1 MMSNCLYRE
10 KKDSYFQ
17 LSREE
22 MLPFVNNNAL
32 TIVEFGCGN
41 GAFGSVVK
49 RNIDCFYEGIEP
61 ISAFAELAKKNID
74 KISCTNVEDFI
85 MEYKNSLNK
94 DKYDVIVFNDVLEH
108 LLNPYEVIENLK
120 EMLNKEGTIV
130 ASIPNFLNYN
140 SLIEIFSAKD
150 FKYKDGGILDKT
162 HLRFFTKKSII
173 RMFEDAGY
181 QIVEIKGIHQTVN
194 SMKFNILNFLSLGYI
209 DEFKFLQFAV
219 VAKLK

>member
-1 MMSNCLYRE
+1 MISNSLYRE

-22 MLPFVNNNAL
+22 MLPFVNNNAA
-32 TIVEFGCGN
+32 TIIEFGCGN

-49 RNIDCFYEGIEP
+49 RNINCFYEGIEP
-61 ISAFAELAKKNID
+61 ISDFAELAKKNID

-85 MEYKNSLNK
+85 MEYRNSLNK
-94 DKYDVIVFNDVLEH
+94 DKYDVIVFNDILEH
-108 LLNPYEVIENLK
+108 LLNPYEVIENVK
-120 EMLNKEGTIV
+120 EMLNNEGTLV

-140 SLIEIFSAKD
+140 SLIEIFSTKD

-181 QIVEIKGIHQTVN
+181 KIVQIKGIHQTVN
-194 SMKFNILNFLSLGYI
+194 SMKFKILNFLSLGYI
-209 DEFKFLQFAV
+209 NEFKFLQFAV
-219 VAKLK
+219 VVKPN